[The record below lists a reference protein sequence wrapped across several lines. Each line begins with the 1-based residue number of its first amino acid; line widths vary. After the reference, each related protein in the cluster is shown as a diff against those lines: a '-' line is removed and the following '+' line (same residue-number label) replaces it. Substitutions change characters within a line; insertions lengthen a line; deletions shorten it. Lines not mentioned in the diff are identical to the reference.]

1 MQNRVKKFSKGEVC
15 SRDHIIFIR
24 NISKCTRQSTSK
36 LNNTLSF
43 SFLEHNSLLMKLE
56 GKFHLKIIFL
66 MFKIKYSPYI
76 STHSSKAALLG
87 SFTI

>member
-1 MQNRVKKFSKGEVC
+1 
-15 SRDHIIFIR
+15 
-24 NISKCTRQSTSK
+24 
-36 LNNTLSF
+36 
-43 SFLEHNSLLMKLE
+43 MKLE

-76 STHSSKAALLG
+76 STHSSKAAILG